1 MTRHAWFCFLLTLSL
16 TTTPLIGQE
25 DNRVATANYQLA
37 ARFAPYK
44 LNRLIYST
52 TVTPHWI
59 EGSDRFW
66 YEWETS
72 NGKSFYLVDPA
83 QGTKTAV
90 FDNDRIA
97 AELTRLTK
105 DPWDG
110 QHLPIRGIRFI
121 DQDTLQFE
129 VQSSQDEER
138 DEVGNRTE
146 EEQDQE
152 DQNDSNGVKASK
164 KRVFH
169 FEYDVTTRTLRQLEN
184 WEGPDNHPA
193 WASVSPDGNTV
204 VFARNHNL
212 YAMTGEAYQQ
222 ILEARRG
229 KDEDEANEA
238 EEGVEV
244 SETQL
249 STDGEEHYSYADRDR
264 GDTDTEKAKNREK
277 RKHASISWAHDSR
290 YFAIVRLDQRQ
301 TGDL

>member
-1 MTRHAWFCFLLTLSL
+1 M
-16 TTTPLIGQE
+16 
-25 DNRVATANYQLA
+25 
-37 ARFAPYK
+37 
-44 LNRLIYST
+44 
-52 TVTPHWI
+52 
-59 EGSDRFW
+59 
-66 YEWETS
+66 
-72 NGKSFYLVDPA
+72 VDPA

-129 VQSSQDEER
+129 VQSSQDEEH

-229 KDEDEANEA
+229 KDEEEANEA

-244 SETQL
+244 NETQL
-249 STDGEEHYSYADRDR
+249 STD
-264 GDTDTEKAKNREK
+264 
-277 RKHASISWAHDSR
+277 
-290 YFAIVRLDQRQ
+290 
-301 TGDL
+301 

>member
-1 MTRHAWFCFLLTLSL
+1 MTRHAWFCFLLMLSL

-59 EGSDRFW
+59 EESDRFW

-129 VQSSQDEER
+129 VQSSQDEEH

-169 FEYDVTTRTLRQLEN
+169 FE
-184 WEGPDNHPA
+184 
-193 WASVSPDGNTV
+193 
-204 VFARNHNL
+204 
-212 YAMTGEAYQQ
+212 
-222 ILEARRG
+222 
-229 KDEDEANEA
+229 
-238 EEGVEV
+238 
-244 SETQL
+244 
-249 STDGEEHYSYADRDR
+249 
-264 GDTDTEKAKNREK
+264 
-277 RKHASISWAHDSR
+277 
-290 YFAIVRLDQRQ
+290 
-301 TGDL
+301 